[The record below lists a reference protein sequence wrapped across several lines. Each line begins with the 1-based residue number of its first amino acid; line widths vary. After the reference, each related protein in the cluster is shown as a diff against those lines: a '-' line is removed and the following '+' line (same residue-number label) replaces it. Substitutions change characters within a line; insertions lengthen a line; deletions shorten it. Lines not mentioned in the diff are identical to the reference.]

1 MDLALPPS
9 QLPPSRNA
17 GLSQSRK
24 KGEKVTFLG
33 YAFVC
38 GQIHN
43 TRKVAMKSNTGQ
55 IINVGS
61 LYQRFGRLK
70 DKRKAKGKRY
80 TLATILVGMFL
91 AKLCGEDKPS
101 GIAEWVALRGTWIAQ
116 VLGLKRTSMPSHHTY
131 RRALGEIVDPKEL
144 ERLVRQGHRQSGKA
158 GYQVVVAMDG
168 KILRGTIDLDAKDGL
183 CLLALFLPGEG
194 ITLAQIAIQD
204 KQSEVS
210 AAPTLLGWI
219 DLRNK
224 VVIGDA
230 LHTQRQVSIQI
241 GKAGGNYL
249 WTVKG
254 NHPQLLQDLQ
264 DWFDDKVPLLPG
276 QGCPPK
282 DFCCATITS
291 KGHGRLEV
299 RTLTTSSQLT
309 DFLDWPFLQQVFQ
322 LQRTITISKTN
333 KTRQET
339 IYGLTSLPADQA
351 SPSQLLHMLRS
362 YWQIENSLHYSRD
375 VTLHEDQT
383 RFKSH
388 AAAHNMAI
396 INNLILGCLTSS
408 AFPFLPS
415 ARRFFA
421 AHPDQAL
428 AVLL

>member
-1 MDLALPPS
+1 MLLCEA
-9 QLPPSRNA
+9 
-17 GLSQSRK
+17 
-24 KGEKVTFLG
+24 
-33 YAFVC
+33 
-38 GQIHN
+38 QIH
-43 TRKVAMKSNTGQ
+43 TQRKVKMESNTGQ
-55 IINVGS
+55 IINLGG
-61 LYQRFGRLK
+61 LYQRFCGLK

-80 TLATILVGMFL
+80 ALATILVGMFL

-101 GIAEWVALRGTWIAQ
+101 GIAEWVALRGAWLAQ
-116 VLGLKRTSMPSHHTY
+116 VLGLKRKSMPSHHTY
-131 RRALGEIVDPKEL
+131 RRTLANSVDVKEFEALAREHQ
-144 ERLVRQGHRQSGKA
+144 RSSGKA

-168 KILRGTIDLDAKDGL
+168 KVVRGTIDLEVSDGL

-194 ITLAQIAIQD
+194 ITLAQIAIGDGQN
-204 KQSEVS
+204 EVS

-241 GKAGGNYL
+241 GKAGGNFL

-254 NHPQLLQDLQ
+254 NHPQLRQDLQ
-264 DWFDDKVPLLPG
+264 DWFDDQVPLLPG

-282 DFCCATITS
+282 DFRSATLTS

-299 RTLTTSSQLT
+299 RTLTTSSQLN

-322 LQRTITISKTN
+322 LKRTITISKTG

-339 IYGLTSLPADQA
+339 IYGLTSLSAEQA
-351 SPSQLLHMLRS
+351 SPAQLLQMLRS
-362 YWQIENSLHYSRD
+362 YWQIENSLHYPRD

-388 AAAHNMAI
+388 LAAHNMTI
-396 INNLILGCLTSS
+396 LNNLLLALIAKSK
-408 AFPFLPS
+408 FPFVPS
-415 ARRFFA
+415 ARPFFA

-428 AVLL
+428 ALLL